1 MFEGSIVIP
10 LFVSNFIVILL
21 IFYFG
26 TDRTR
31 QRNAYKNKIAKLESS
46 TLKAQ
51 MNPHFI
57 FNTLNGIQSVM
68 ILKGEKK
75 ANEYI
80 SIFSKM
86 LRKTLEISFLESMSL
101 QEELDYINSFIV
113 LQNIRRKN
121 PITYHVDIASGLTTK
136 ECLIPPMLLQ
146 PIVENA
152 LIHGIEPT
160 KEDGCITISISEKEN
175 ALKVVVKDNG
185 VGRKKAQLNNKNSN
199 KENRTS
205 YGTKILRERIDI
217 LNFLHK
223 EKTDFMLSNI
233 VKNGKINGTQATLIL
248 PKINNQFQKLQ

>member
-1 MFEGSIVIP
+1 
-10 LFVSNFIVILL
+10 
-21 IFYFG
+21 
-26 TDRTR
+26 
-31 QRNAYKNKIAKLESS
+31 
-46 TLKAQ
+46 

-113 LQNIRRKN
+113 LQNIRHKN
-121 PITYHVDIASGLTTK
+121 PIAFHVDIAPGLTSK

-152 LIHGIEPT
+152 LVHGIQPST
-160 KEDGCITISISEKEN
+160 KNGCISISVSE
-175 ALKVVVKDNG
+175 KDNG
-185 VGRKKAQLNNKNSN
+185 IKIVIEDNGIGRKKARIKNKN
-199 KENRTS
+199 KEEHTS
-205 YGTKILRERIDI
+205 FGTKILRERIDI
-217 LNFLHK
+217 LNFLYK
-223 EKTDFMLSNI
+223 ERTVFTLKDI
-233 VKNGKINGTQATLIL
+233 VENGEIHGTRATLIL
-248 PKINNQFQKLQ
+248 PRINNQLQNLQ